1 MSNRII
7 PPFPPDLREAVAEVS
22 RSVEPLLDDLVARTA
37 QTNEGRVSLA
47 LWEVKRSHGRA
58 RREALREL
66 DRVVT
71 ERFPPVEG
79 APLPSEELNGKADVL
94 EGSFIGYHHDY
105 ANNSFGIGI
114 FNSGA
119 SLAGASAVH
128 YCSGPAEPSGLY
140 GPFPMSNQCNAKR
153 K

>member
-7 PPFPPDLREAVAEVS
+7 PPFPPELREAVAEVS

-37 QTNEGRVSLA
+37 QTKEGRVSLA

-71 ERFPPVEG
+71 ELFPPVEG
-79 APLPSEELNGKADVL
+79 APLPSDELNGKPDV
-94 EGSFIGYHHDY
+94 
-105 ANNSFGIGI
+105 
-114 FNSGA
+114 
-119 SLAGASAVH
+119 LAGA
-128 YCSGPAEPSGLY
+128 YCLKFDMHNFY
-140 GPFPMSNQCNAKR
+140 TPFIPENKALGIEFIHSDDTRSTQK

>member
-7 PPFPPDLREAVAEVS
+7 PPFPPELREAVAEVS

-37 QTNEGRVSLA
+37 QTKEGRVSLA

-71 ERFPPVEG
+71 ELFPPVEG
-79 APLPSEELNGKADVL
+79 APLPSDELNGKPDVL
-94 EGSFIGYHHDY
+94 PCLLIGSTAPYYCGPVKP
-105 ANNSFGIGI
+105 S
-114 FNSGA
+114 S
-119 SLAGASAVH
+119 SARFAISS
-128 YCSGPAEPSGLY
+128 YYPLIAEL
-140 GPFPMSNQCNAKR
+140 
-153 K
+153 